1 MDFHYSPRIVKDGLV
16 LYLDGANTRSYS
28 GTGSTW
34 YDLVGDNNGSIN
46 GTYTKTFIHQLL
58 MDRFLILLILVDLYL
73 MVLMMLLLYL
83 LLILLILQLVR

>member
-46 GTYTKTFIHQLL
+46 GPVFDTADFGGFIF
-58 MDRFLILLILVDLYL
+58 DGVDDVVTVPDIALK
-73 MVLMMLLLYL
+73 
-83 LLILLILQLVR
+83 